1 MKGLTLLTLATIFS
15 GYVAASNVGMT
26 GKLQFSGVGYDS
38 QWSPIKKITES
49 KKKCQCDVGDPVW
62 FSGANA
68 PLSEP
73 LAVHVR
79 GPINLSKF
87 AFYESEHFVVGDN
100 SSENWNRTAC
110 FDNTGKSPALENVTF
125 LGHVGKD
132 SDCMGKALSFI
143 GPDASTAAQV
153 NTAPGKNVTSGA
165 EFIIFSNTT
174 CPKSK
179 EKADCGVYRK
189 GIPAYYGFG
198 GVTKMFLFQFSMPTD
213 GGDSIGNDTYFN
225 QPSIWL
231 SSDSLP
237 RVTSEYTKDN
247 NCSCLYQG
255 CGGYEIFSANGTLMT
270 SSLITLQGLNVN
282 STSDVASVFTNKVS
296 DGYFRRPTNATVV
309 GGVVFDSTG
318 NVITFLANC
327 TSFDQELS
335 ATSVNSMLA
344 AIPQLGDKCEVKA
357 GSQTAPVPKTKKAK
371 KTKSSSMSAASSS
384 ASK

>member
-1 MKGLTLLTLATIFS
+1 MKGLTLLTLATVFS
-15 GYVAASNVGMT
+15 EYGAATNVGMT
-26 GKLQFSGVGYDS
+26 GKLEFSGVGYDS

-49 KKKCQCDVGDPVW
+49 KKKCKCDVGNPVW
-62 FSGANA
+62 FSGTNA

-79 GPINLSKF
+79 GPVSLSKF
-87 AFYESEHFVVGDN
+87 AFYESEHFVIGDN
-100 SSENWNRTAC
+100 TSENWNRTAC
-110 FDNTGKSPALENVTF
+110 FDNTGSSPALVNVTF

-132 SDCMGKALSFI
+132 STCMGKALSFV
-143 GPDASTAAQV
+143 GADGVSAAQV
-153 NTAPGKNVTSGA
+153 NTAPGKKIASGS

-179 EKADCGVYRK
+179 YNAGCGVYRK

-198 GVTKMFLFQFSMPTD
+198 GVTKMFLFEFSMPND
-213 GGDSIGNDTYFN
+213 ESNPNGNGTYIN

-247 NCSCLYQG
+247 NCSCIYQG

-270 SSLITLQGLNVN
+270 SSLVTLQGLNIN

-296 DGYFRRPTNATVV
+296 DGYFRRPTNDTVV

-318 NVITFLANC
+318 NVVTFLANG

-335 ATSVNSMLA
+335 ANSINSMLA
-344 AIPQLGDKCEVKA
+344 AIPQLGDKCAVKA
-357 GSQTAPVPKTKKAK
+357 GSETAPASKTKKGK
-371 KTKSSSMSAASSS
+371 KTKTSSMASASSS